1 MTRFCFVWEKVS
13 KSWVFLDLRKKYA
26 RKGDGQTK
34 LAHFVRLEFSYFPA
48 SQAPRGTFSTLSSGA
63 LSRSERREFI
73 NLSTYCITQ
82 SKWAGFRPHL
92 LRLNR
97 TYFIEYIVKRI

>member
-48 SQAPRGTFSTLSSGA
+48 SQAPRGTFSTLLSS
-63 LSRSERREFI
+63 LLDEEEISWRVEYDSE
-73 NLSTYCITQ
+73 LHYKQ
-82 SKWAGFRPHL
+82 VGQG
-92 LRLNR
+92 
-97 TYFIEYIVKRI
+97 